1 MFDKTN
7 FYPDEQSNILQGNHL
22 PRWANSVPISISME
36 EFPEANSEIFIGLQA
51 YLLGQEFDGINPT
64 DLLTQ
69 VASVLSHDL

>member
-1 MFDKTN
+1 
-7 FYPDEQSNILQGNHL
+7 
-22 PRWANSVPISISME
+22 ME

>member
-1 MFDKTN
+1 
-7 FYPDEQSNILQGNHL
+7 
-22 PRWANSVPISISME
+22 ME
-36 EFPEANSEIFIGLQA
+36 EFPEANSEIFIGLQP